1 MIIIPIPA
9 APIKQAAPPVPMPG
23 HGTRLTINDIGYA
36 YNAPVVGNKF
46 RHPFRPSLGPDVL
59 KFSPGLVDVFTP
71 KLGTLKMTEAQ
82 AVLKLDAGKVNKAG
96 ESWAVLEVEA
106 NETTGVLDA
115 KSRIEIVQL
124 AEVNLH
130 DPKVGRQ
137 PLALL
142 IYKGKTVVRVFSIT
156 MFNLKYLLVKPAPG
170 GGSERHLFL

>member
-36 YNAPVVGNKF
+36 YNAPVVKKNF
-46 RHPFRPSLGPDVL
+46 RHPFRPSLGPDLL
-59 KFSPGLVDVFTP
+59 KLSPGLVDVFTP
-71 KLGTLKMTEAQ
+71 KLGSLKMTEAQ
-82 AVLKLDAGKVNKAG
+82 AVLKLDGGKVNKAG

-106 NETTGVLDA
+106 NALGVLDA